1 MDKTKKRYTYNNVGR
16 ANIFSNKFK
25 KSDKEPDLKGDG
37 EIMGNKVSIAGWFKE
52 DKNSKRFLSLSFDDM
67 VEAKTPAYKKN
78 TNNKGLDDWFDGDS
92 KTSKGKQAP
101 WEK

>member
-1 MDKTKKRYTYNNVGR
+1 MDKPKKRYTYNNVGR

-37 EIMGNKVSIAGWFKE
+37 EIMGNKISIAGWFKE

-67 VEAKTPAYKKN
+67 IEAEKPAHQKN
-78 TNNKGLDDWFDGDS
+78 GNKKGLEDWFDEGD
-92 KTSKGKQAP
+92 KKSKGKQAP

>member
-1 MDKTKKRYTYNNVGR
+1 MDKTKKRYTYTNVGR

-25 KSDKEPDLKGDG
+25 KSDREPDLKGDG

-52 DKNSKRFLSLSFDDM
+52 DKNGSRFLSLSFDDM
-67 VEAKTPAYKKN
+67 IEAETPPHKKN
-78 TNNKGLDDWFDGDS
+78 GNNKGLDDWFDGDN
-92 KTSKGKQAP
+92 KKGKGKQAP